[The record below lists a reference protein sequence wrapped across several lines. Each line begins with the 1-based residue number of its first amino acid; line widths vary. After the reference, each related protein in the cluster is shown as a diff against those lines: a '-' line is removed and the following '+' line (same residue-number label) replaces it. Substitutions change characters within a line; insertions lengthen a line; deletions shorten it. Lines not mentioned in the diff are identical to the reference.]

1 MAGAIGG
8 IGGYGYN
15 NYGNY
20 DSNRDGRT
28 GIQKS
33 SENMGNTGM
42 SGAGRT
48 GRNYEADGV
57 YWDRESEDDSVKK
70 NGEKCQTCA
79 KRRYQDGSNE
89 NVSFKAAAHISP
101 EAAGSAVR
109 AHEGEHVSNA
119 YTKAAQND
127 GKVVRASV
135 SIHTSV
141 CPECGK
147 TYVSGGTTSTSIKY
161 PADPYEKSRK
171 ILGGEDAKGKNID
184 YAA

>member
-20 DSNRDGRT
+20 DSNRDGRN

-119 YTKAAQND
+119 YTKAAKND
-127 GKVVRASV
+127 GKVVSASV

-141 CPECGK
+141 CPECGR
-147 TYVSGGTTSTSIKY
+147 TYVSGGTTSTRIKY
-161 PADPYEKSRK
+161 PADPYEKSK
-171 ILGGEDAKGKNID
+171 KVLGEEEAKGKNID

>member
-8 IGGYGYN
+8 IGGYSYN
-15 NYGNY
+15 DYGNSSRY
-20 DSNRDGRT
+20 QDGMN
-28 GIQKS
+28 GIYRNS
-33 SENMGNTGM
+33 GD
-42 SGAGRT
+42 SGAQGTGRT
-48 GRNYEADGV
+48 GRDYGAEGV

-119 YTKAAQND
+119 YTKAAQNN

-147 TYVSGGTTSTSIKY
+147 NYVSGGTTSTSIKY

-171 ILGGEDAKGKNID
+171 ILGEEDAKGKNID